1 MPSLLYLQ
9 KFIIFIMF
17 TIKNSKKEK
26 IKKKKKKQE
35 SSKISLPKDNHSLAY
50 IYCYSFPNAHMKLK
64 YILFYMIGSCLLKTC
79 FSTQES
85 IMEIFLNP

>member
-9 KFIIFIMF
+9 IFIIFIMF
-17 TIKNSKKEK
+17 TIENSKKDRK
-26 IKKKKKKQE
+26 DKGKKNQE

-50 IYCYSFPNAHMKLK
+50 IYCYSFLNAHMQLK
-64 YILFYMIGSCLLKTC
+64 YILFYIIGSCLLKTC

-85 IMEIFLNP
+85 IMETFLNP